1 MSALL
6 QDLRYA
12 ARMLGKN
19 AGFST
24 IAVATLALGI
34 GANTT
39 IFSVVRAVLIRPL
52 PYPDSDRLV
61 AFTTNQSGPDVED
74 ITLRSR
80 SFSCIAGA
88 QNWPYDWLNG
98 TEPEKARAAIVTG
111 TAFAALGASA
121 ERGRPIVPSD
131 DVPGAERVVVIGH
144 EFWQSRLGGDP
155 TVLGRVLTIG
165 GTPWTAAGVMPV
177 SFEMPRVPADMW
189 LAFRAVGP
197 DTAKARGVHLLRTFA
212 RLAPGVSLAAA
223 QAELDGI
230 GRELKKAFAEDD
242 ADQTYGV
249 ISLQERLVAG
259 SRPTLFLLFASVL
272 VVLLIASANFANLL
286 LSRSARRS
294 RE

>member
-1 MSALL
+1 ASSTGGSPARRESRIGSAPRRRTGGDAMSALL

-121 ERGRPIVPSD
+121 E
-131 DVPGAERVVVIGH
+131 
-144 EFWQSRLGGDP
+144 
-155 TVLGRVLTIG
+155 
-165 GTPWTAAGVMPV
+165 
-177 SFEMPRVPADMW
+177 
-189 LAFRAVGP
+189 
-197 DTAKARGVHLLRTFA
+197 
-212 RLAPGVSLAAA
+212 
-223 QAELDGI
+223 
-230 GRELKKAFAEDD
+230 
-242 ADQTYGV
+242 
-249 ISLQERLVAG
+249 
-259 SRPTLFLLFASVL
+259 
-272 VVLLIASANFANLL
+272 
-286 LSRSARRS
+286 
-294 RE
+294 